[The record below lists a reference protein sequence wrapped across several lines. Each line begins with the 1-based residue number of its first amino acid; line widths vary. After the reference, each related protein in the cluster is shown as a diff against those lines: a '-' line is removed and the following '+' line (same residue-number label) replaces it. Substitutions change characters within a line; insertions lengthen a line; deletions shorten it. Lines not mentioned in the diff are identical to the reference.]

1 MRRRVFIRKRI
12 QRSRLM
18 ALRKAT
24 KYSASLADSVSY
36 NAYLISAG
44 LTDPFQG

>member
-1 MRRRVFIRKRI
+1 
-12 QRSRLM
+12 M

-24 KYSASLADSVSY
+24 KHSASLAASGSY
-36 NAYLISAG
+36 NAYLISGG